1 VGEFRL
7 DANSVPTASSITGGL
22 GKTWIGPNY
31 FERHSLAGCH
41 DFTGKTACHSGP
53 IKLPFLFN
61 PTLQYFP
68 SRPSCLII
76 SITTLRRRPTYSLVS
91 ALAGPPQYCL
101 LRLARYTV

>member
-1 VGEFRL
+1 MLIQSQQRRVL
-7 DANSVPTASSITGGL
+7 PAASVKLGL
-22 GKTWIGPNY
+22 GLTILNAILWLVAMILQV
-31 FERHSLAGCH
+31 RQSL
-41 DFTGKTACHSGP
+41 GP

-61 PTLQYFP
+61 PTLQHFP
-68 SRPSCLII
+68 SRPFCLII